1 MRGCPSLVGGRPAKP
16 VRIIGQCVLTVGS
29 KSVKWL
35 DFLKYLNS
43 KYSPSYVNTIIHYT
57 TKYYDLLED
66 VQKLDMLPNTIKANV
81 IKSLIILSKYL
92 GIYNE
97 FKSRLQ
103 QYGIKSPRQ
112 DALKSFLRIL
122 NTSNSDIL
130 EWFVNAYNV
139 VRDNE
144 KLYLRLLLTTGLR
157 KDEGIKCFNKII
169 ELSRQNKINEYY
181 CTLPNSDV
189 KGLCHFK
196 YPREFLRRT
205 KNVFISFIDE
215 NLLNQISGSEPL
227 TYTMI
232 RKRLERH
239 GLRLR
244 LNELRDYFGTYLLNC
259 GIPQQYI
266 DMLQGRIPVNI
277 FLRHYL
283 LVFNFKD
290 LRDKVL
296 NAVANLEQKLSP

>member
-1 MRGCPSLVGGRPAKP
+1 M
-16 VRIIGQCVLTVGS
+16 T
-29 KSVKWL
+29 VKWL
-35 DFLKYLNS
+35 EFSRYVSS
-43 KYSPSYVNTIIHYT
+43 KYSPNYVNIIIHYA
-57 TKYYDLLED
+57 TKYFEFLENVQNID
-66 VQKLDMLPNTIKANV
+66 VLPNTIKANV

-92 GIYNE
+92 GIYND

-112 DALKSFLRIL
+112 DAIKSFLRIL
-122 NTSNSDIL
+122 NSSNSDIL
-130 EWFVNAYNV
+130 DWFVNAYNV

-144 KLYLRLLLTTGLR
+144 RLYLRLLLTTGLR

-169 ELSRQNKINEYY
+169 ELSRENRLIEYY

-189 KGLCHFK
+189 KALCHFK

-215 NLLNQISGSEPL
+215 NLLNQIANSEPL
-227 TYTMI
+227 TYPML

-239 GLRLR
+239 SLKLR
-244 LNELRDYFGTYLLNC
+244 LNELRDYYGTYLLNN

-290 LRDKVL
+290 LRDRVL
-296 NAVANLEQKLSP
+296 SAISQLEQKLSP